1 MILINDQKAYQ
12 FMFTSAPQQF
22 QVDFFLIF
30 LCFVKYQAFSV
41 GDKLGLQG
49 V

>member
-1 MILINDQKAYQ
+1 MSFINDLKAYH

-30 LCFVKYQAFSV
+30 VCFVKYQAFSV